1 MLQECSM
8 TRSFRYWNDSKS
20 LRDWTHSSRVNI
32 YVARISGSGGF
43 KMKTKSKIWLGV
55 GAFVVVGAGVAG
67 ATGPLAPYAASAQ
80 PGPTADAAIPAISSG
95 GIVVAQH
102 ADHGKEAG
110 EGGEGGESKGLANL
124 PPELAFTARI
134 ALLRGH
140 LLVGDELVK
149 QQQWNAALP
158 HFLHP
163 GEEIY
168 GDIKDQLADY
178 KVPPFNASLKALSDA
193 VKAKKG
199 GNDYTKALKSV
210 NDALAA
216 ADAGMKAKQS
226 NWPGFVVEAAVEAL
240 KTAASEYEAAI
251 VGGRIAKPVEYQDA
265 RGFIWQA
272 ERMIESVA
280 PDLQK
285 KDPAALGQVRSGM
298 AELRKAF
305 PSPMPPRAPVKD
317 HGAVLGDVSRIELAA
332 GKLM

>member
-1 MLQECSM
+1 
-8 TRSFRYWNDSKS
+8 
-20 LRDWTHSSRVNI
+20 
-32 YVARISGSGGF
+32 
-43 KMKTKSKIWLGV
+43 MKTKSKIWLGV
-55 GAFVVVGAGVAG
+55 GAFVVVGAGAVDPLGAQTAAG
-67 ATGPLAPYAASAQ
+67 LSAPTESKSSAAAPGMSA
-80 PGPTADAAIPAISSG
+80 GRLII
-95 GIVVAQH
+95 AQH
-102 ADHGKEAG
+102 AEHAPKVGEAG
-110 EGGEGGESKGLANL
+110 GEEGGEKGVANL
-124 PPELAFTARI
+124 PPELAFAARI

-140 LLVGDELVK
+140 LLIGDELVK

-178 KVPPFNASLKALSDA
+178 KVPPFEAALKTLAAA

-199 GNDYTKALKSV
+199 GNEYTKALKAV

-240 KTAASEYEAAI
+240 KTAAGEYQAAI
-251 VGGRIAKPVEYQDA
+251 VGGRITKPVEYQDA
-265 RGFIWQA
+265 RGFILQA

-285 KDPAALGQVRSGM
+285 KDPAALQDLRTAL

-317 HGAVLGDVSRIELAA
+317 HGAVLADVSRIELAA